1 MLYPFYSFAWV
12 AEDFSVSTV
21 SDHLV
26 HCRYTTDFDHLMSY
40 LLTSANLDL
49 TKDRLAL
56 KRGKAVLNKTS
67 MLSCMEYTSIIQ

>member
-1 MLYPFYSFAWV
+1 
-12 AEDFSVSTV
+12 
-21 SDHLV
+21 
-26 HCRYTTDFDHLMSY
+26 MSY

-67 MLSCMEYTSIIQ
+67 MLSYMEYTSIIQ

>member
-1 MLYPFYSFAWV
+1 MIPEITDA
-12 AEDFSVSTV
+12 
-21 SDHLV
+21 LV
-26 HCRYTTDFDHLMSY
+26 YALSILQFCLGSWS

-67 MLSCMEYTSIIQ
+67 MLSYMEYTSIIQ